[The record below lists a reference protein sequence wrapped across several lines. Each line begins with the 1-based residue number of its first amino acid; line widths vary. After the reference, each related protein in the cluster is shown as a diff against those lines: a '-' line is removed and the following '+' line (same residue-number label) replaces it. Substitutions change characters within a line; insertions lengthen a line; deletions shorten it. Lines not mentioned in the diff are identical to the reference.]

1 MKYITGME
9 IWFRKKQDKMKHVG
23 MEIGYQHTN
32 LSIIKKGLHGR
43 KRIINIF
50 RMHMGLFMKAMASRS
65 VNGAEHTS
73 RPEQAD

>member
-1 MKYITGME
+1 M
-9 IWFRKKQDKMKHVG
+9 V
-23 MEIGYQHTN
+23 IGSQHTN

-50 RMHMGLFMKAMASRS
+50 QMHMGLFMKAMASRS

-73 RPEQAD
+73 QPEQGD